1 MNLRRLLK
9 RTNLIWFEICLALFL
24 GLIAAS
30 QVWAVQ
36 GGLRG
41 GGTPVNPAVT
51 SPHSSGVQ

>member
-1 MNLRRLLK
+1 MNLRRLWK

-41 GGTPVNPAVT
+41 GSTLASPAVT
-51 SPHSSGVQ
+51 SPHISGVQ